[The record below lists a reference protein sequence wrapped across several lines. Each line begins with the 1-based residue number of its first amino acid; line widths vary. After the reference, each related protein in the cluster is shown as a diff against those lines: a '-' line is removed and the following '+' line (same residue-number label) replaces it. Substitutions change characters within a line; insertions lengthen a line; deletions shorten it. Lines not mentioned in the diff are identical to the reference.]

1 MATKS
6 QINGFIQQIAPVLQ
20 REAKAR
26 GYKVVSPAIA
36 QALQESLSGKSA
48 SGLSQ
53 LAEKY
58 NNYHGVRAVLVE
70 SGQAVCVA

>member
-20 REAKAR
+20 REAKTR

-36 QALQESLSGKSA
+36 QAFQESLS
-48 SGLSQ
+48 
-53 LAEKY
+53 
-58 NNYHGVRAVLVE
+58 
-70 SGQAVCVA
+70 